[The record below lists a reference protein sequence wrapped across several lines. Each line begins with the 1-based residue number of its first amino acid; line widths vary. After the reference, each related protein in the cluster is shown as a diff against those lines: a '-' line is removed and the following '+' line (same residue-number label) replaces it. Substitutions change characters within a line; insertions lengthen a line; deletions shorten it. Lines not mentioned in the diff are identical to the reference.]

1 MESGKIISK
10 LDELIKELGPDG
22 VEYFKI
28 KDIFDISRV
37 IVVSK
42 QDIIDNIGE
51 YPVYSSQTENNGELG
66 SISTYAY

>member
-1 MESGKIISK
+1 MSK
-10 LDELIKELGPDG
+10 LDELIKELCPDG

-28 KDIFDISRV
+28 KDIFDISRGIV
-37 IVVSK
+37 ISK

-66 SISTYAY
+66 RINTYAY